1 MAAPASRMAGPKKSF
16 ASVAA
21 MVPPSQSKQN
31 SNKIDDRKGR
41 PEDAMPASK
50 PCTSPTENPAVHRL
64 HSDLPISLSRLDL
77 KDGIFPANDDGN
89 PAMSGISQN
98 VLRLDDEK
106 SHLSVSSTKAPSF
119 DGKSVASGTTF
130 AMDEKESLRPDDS
143 ASLKAV
149 EEDDS
154 NSGPASGAASSRIGS
169 EAGGKAFRDQFNEIS
184 ERIGPGGH
192 RSLPLSRGIASA
204 NVEPPQTRPLVPLTT
219 TNSGAAAHIRP
230 EVLPASVPAALYNY
244 QEPDEKL
251 IEAMETPK
259 DRLFLLQ
266 LEEQV
271 ISFIKDSQEPV
282 LDLPPCNSFCR
293 LLAHRLGDY
302 YALTHYVDNAVSA
315 VRLYR
320 TPYCRL
326 PNPLST
332 YSRQVEAPEGP
343 SSSQP
348 SMKIMRR
355 AGIGPDG
362 QIYGSGANTVA
373 SSLGPSKAGSE
384 TGDEGQ
390 RVSGVTS
397 PTDSTTTKDKA
408 LMTREERE
416 AKYKETR
423 ERIFGGVEE
432 TPSFDSPQ
440 ISDTPNEASRTSSA
454 SGKKKSKKNKHN
466 DDDFQARS
474 SFNAYWPSMQYSA
487 TTTYNQTTSPTAF
500 YNTYMQQSSGQTP
513 QPGVPQPYASPYQAV
528 PQIQPYQMAAPQV
541 PMASGPQT
549 YPQNYGYTQTRN
561 AQPYTAFNAQLAQ
574 QYYQPLSQQNPMLP
588 QSSAIPSPSL
598 SQTAQMSRP
607 QSQLSDQNW
616 AHNGFASPS
625 TYPNLSAGGQQ
636 VPYHQQMQPQLPV
649 PATTT
654 HSTQTYPY
662 GQLPFQSSPQ
672 SNRTQHPLPGSYNR
686 QNFNP
691 QTRAFVPGNTS
702 FLSPQPAGIPA
713 DSSSYHP
720 IPSYQSTSNMTQYG
734 SQSLANLHVPFGSQS
749 GQYAQNLISPPFS
762 QRKSSGQTTRS
773 QSPGQSSLST
783 WARPE
788 NLPPKPPPSE
798 ASTKTYSGTQGG
810 LNMPK
815 FQNGTYTKTA

>member
-21 MVPPSQSKQN
+21 MAPPSQPKQN
-31 SNKIDDRKGR
+31 LTRTDDRNGR
-41 PEDAMPASK
+41 PGNSMPAPK
-50 PCTSPTENPAVHRL
+50 PRAPPMESPTVNNL
-64 HSDLPISLSRLDL
+64 HSDLPSSLSRLAL
-77 KDGIFPANDDGN
+77 KDSLLPASDDSRQELTGIP
-89 PAMSGISQN
+89 QN
-98 VLRLDDEK
+98 GLRLDDEK

-184 ERIGPGGH
+184 ERIAPGGH
-192 RSLPLSRGIASA
+192 RGLPLGRVIVSGNMETAQ
-204 NVEPPQTRPLVPLTT
+204 PGPLVSLASTIPA
-219 TNSGAAAHIRP
+219 AAAHPRP
-230 EVLPASVPAALYNY
+230 EVLPTTVPAALYNY
-244 QEPDEKL
+244 QEPDDKL
-251 IEAMETPK
+251 LEAMETPK

-271 ISFIKDSQEPV
+271 ISFIRDSQEPI

-332 YSRQVEAPEGP
+332 YSRQAEASQGP
-343 SSSQP
+343 SSTQP

-397 PTDSTTTKDKA
+397 PTDSTTAKDKA
-408 LMTREERE
+408 LITREERE

-432 TPSFDSPQ
+432 TPALDDPQ
-440 ISDTPNEASRTSSA
+440 LPEALNVASRTSSA

-474 SFNAYWPSMQYSA
+474 SFNAYWPSMQYSTA
-487 TTTYNQTTSPTAF
+487 TYNQATSPTAF
-500 YNTYMQQSSGQTP
+500 YNPYLQQPNGQTP
-513 QPGVPQPYASPYQAV
+513 QAGLPQAYTPPYQAV
-528 PQIQPYQMAAPQV
+528 GQIQPYQMPGPQV
-541 PMASGPQT
+541 PMASGPHT
-549 YPQNYGYTQTRN
+549 YTQNYGYAQNT
-561 AQPYTAFNAQLAQ
+561 ASQPYAAFNPQLAQ
-574 QYYQPLSQQNPMLP
+574 QYYQPMPQQNQMVP
-588 QSSAIPSPSL
+588 QSPAIPSPSQ
-598 SQTAQMSRP
+598 SQTAQLSRP
-607 QSQLSDQNW
+607 QSQLSDQSW
-616 AHNGFASPS
+616 AHNSFASSGAYPVLSTGGQHVSYHQKVQPQMPVPS
-625 TYPNLSAGGQQ
+625 T
-636 VPYHQQMQPQLPV
+636 
-649 PATTT
+649 TTA
-654 HSTQTYPY
+654 STQSYPY
-662 GQLPFQSSPQ
+662 GQLPFQSNAQ
-672 SNRTQHPLPGSYNR
+672 SSRTQHPLPGSYNR

-691 QTRAFVPGNTS
+691 QTRAFVPSNAS
-702 FLSPQPAGIPA
+702 FASPQPAVTPT
-713 DSSSYHP
+713 DMPNYRP
-720 IPSYQSTSNMTQYG
+720 IPSYQPTSNMTPYG
-734 SQSLANLHVPFGSQS
+734 QQSLANLHVPFASQP
-749 GQYAQNLISPPFS
+749 GQYAQSLISPPYS

-773 QSPGQSSLST
+773 QSPGQTSLST

-798 ASTKTYSGTQGG
+798 ASTKAYNGSQGG

>member
-21 MVPPSQSKQN
+21 MAPPTQPKQN
-31 SNKIDDRKGR
+31 LNKADDRKGR
-41 PEDAMPASK
+41 PGDLMPAPKLRAPPMES
-50 PCTSPTENPAVHRL
+50 SAVNNL
-64 HSDLPISLSRLDL
+64 HSNLPISLSRLDL
-77 KDGIFPANDDGN
+77 KNSLLPANDDSN
-89 PAMSGISQN
+89 PELSGIPQN
-98 VLRLDDEK
+98 ILRLDDEK

-192 RSLPLSRGIASA
+192 RSLPLSRGITST
-204 NVEPPQTRPLVPLTT
+204 NLEKTQTGPLISLTST
-219 TNSGAAAHIRP
+219 IPVAAAHVRP

-251 IEAMETPK
+251 VEAMETPK

-271 ISFIKDSQEPV
+271 ISFIRDSQEPI

-332 YSRQVEAPEGP
+332 YSRQVEASEGP

-397 PTDSTTTKDKA
+397 PTDSTTAKDKA

-432 TPSFDSPQ
+432 TPALDGPQ
-440 ISDTPNEASRTSSA
+440 IPDALNEASRTSSA

-474 SFNAYWPSMQYSA
+474 SFNAYWPAMQYS
-487 TTTYNQTTSPTAF
+487 TTPTTYNQTTSPPAF
-500 YNTYMQQSSGQTP
+500 YNPYMPQPNGQTP
-513 QPGVPQPYASPYQAV
+513 QPGVPQTYASPYQAV
-528 PQIQPYQMAAPQV
+528 PQIQPYGPQV

-549 YPQNYGYTQTRN
+549 YSQNYGYTQNTT
-561 AQPYTAFNAQLAQ
+561 AQPYAAFNAQLAQ
-574 QYYQPLSQQNPMLP
+574 PYYQPMPQQNQMLP
-588 QSSAIPSPSL
+588 QSPAMPSPSL
-598 SQTAQMSRP
+598 SQTAQLSRP
-607 QSQLSDQNW
+607 QSQLSDQSW
-616 AHNGFASPS
+616 AHNSFASPS
-625 TYPNLSAGGQQ
+625 AYPNLSAGGQQ
-636 VPYHQQMQPQLPV
+636 VPYHQQIQQQIPV
-649 PATTT
+649 PPTTT
-654 HSTQTYPY
+654 ASTQSYPY

-702 FLSPQPAGIPA
+702 FLSPQPAAVSA
-713 DSSSYHP
+713 DLSGYRP
-720 IPSYQSTSNMTQYG
+720 IPSYQPTSNMTSYG
-734 SQSLANLHVPFGSQS
+734 SQSLANLHVPFGSQP
-749 GQYAQNLISPPFS
+749 GQYAQNLTSPSYS

-798 ASTKTYSGTQGG
+798 ASTKAYSSHQAG

>member
-1 MAAPASRMAGPKKSF
+1 MATSASSMAGPKKSF

-21 MVPPSQSKQN
+21 MAPPSQPKQN
-31 SNKIDDRKGR
+31 LTKVDDRNGR
-41 PEDAMPASK
+41 PGDAKPAPK
-50 PCTSPTENPAVHRL
+50 PRAPLVESPAVNNV
-64 HSDLPISLSRLDL
+64 HSDLPVSLSRLGL
-77 KDGIFPANDDGN
+77 KDSHLPANDDSRQE
-89 PAMSGISQN
+89 MTGISQN
-98 VLRLDDEK
+98 LLRLDDEK
-106 SHLSVSSTKAPSF
+106 SHLSVSSTKAPSI

-192 RSLPLSRGIASA
+192 RSLPHSRGIVSGSMETAQ
-204 NVEPPQTRPLVPLTT
+204 PGPLISLTST
-219 TNSGAAAHIRP
+219 IAIPATHSRP
-230 EVLPASVPAALYNY
+230 EVLPAAVPAALYNY

-251 IEAMETPK
+251 LEAMETPK

-271 ISFIKDSQEPV
+271 ISFIRDSQEPI

-332 YSRQVEAPEGP
+332 YSRQAEVTEGP
-343 SSSQP
+343 PSTQP

-355 AGIGPDG
+355 AGVGPDG

-397 PTDSTTTKDKA
+397 PTDSTTAKDKA

-423 ERIFGGVEE
+423 ERIFGGLEE
-432 TPSFDSPQ
+432 TPTLDGLPT
-440 ISDTPNEASRTSSA
+440 SDTLNEASRTSSA

-474 SFNAYWPSMQYSA
+474 SFNAYWPSMQYS
-487 TTTYNQTTSPTAF
+487 TTYNQTTSPTTF
-500 YNTYMQQSSGQTP
+500 YNPYMQQPNGQIP
-513 QPGVPQPYASPYQAV
+513 QPGIPQAYTPPYQAV
-528 PQIQPYQMAAPQV
+528 PQIQPYQMSGPQL
-541 PMASGPQT
+541 PIASGPQT
-549 YPQNYGYTQTRN
+549 YSQNYGYAQNTPT
-561 AQPYTAFNAQLAQ
+561 QPYAAFNAQLAQ
-574 QYYQPLSQQNPMLP
+574 QYYQPMPQQNQMLP
-588 QSSAIPSPSL
+588 QSPAMPSPSL
-598 SQTAQMSRP
+598 SQSVQLSRP
-607 QSQLSDQNW
+607 QSQLSDQSW
-616 AHNGFASPS
+616 ANNSFANPNA
-625 TYPNLSAGGQQ
+625 YPNLSAGGQQ
-636 VPYHQQMQPQLPV
+636 IPYHQQIQPQISV
-649 PATTT
+649 PSTTT
-654 HSTQTYPY
+654 ASSQSYPY
-662 GQLPFQSSPQ
+662 GQLPFQSNAQ
-672 SNRTQHPLPGSYNR
+672 SSRTQHPLPGSYNR

-691 QTRAFVPGNTS
+691 QTRAFVPGNAS
-702 FLSPQPAGIPA
+702 FVPPQPAGVPA
-713 DSSSYHP
+713 DLSCYRP
-720 IPSYQSTSNMTQYG
+720 IPSYQPTNNTTPYG
-734 SQSLANLHVPFGSQS
+734 SQSHSNLHVPFVSQP
-749 GQYAQNLISPPFS
+749 GQYPQSLISPPYS

-773 QSPGQSSLST
+773 QSPGQNSLST

-798 ASTKTYSGTQGG
+798 ASTKAYSGSQGG

-815 FQNGTYTKTA
+815 FQNGTYTKTS

>member
-1 MAAPASRMAGPKKSF
+1 MAAPASRLAGPKKSF

-21 MVPPSQSKQN
+21 MAPPSQPKQN
-31 SNKIDDRKGR
+31 LNKVDDRKGR
-41 PEDAMPASK
+41 PGDSMPAPKLRAPPMES
-50 PCTSPTENPAVHRL
+50 PAVNNL

-77 KDGIFPANDDGN
+77 KDSLLTVNDDSN
-89 PAMSGISQN
+89 SDLSGVPQN
-98 VLRLDDEK
+98 VLMLDDEK

-154 NSGPASGAASSRIGS
+154 NSGPASAAASSRIGS

-192 RSLPLSRGIASA
+192 RSLPLSRGIASTSM
-204 NVEPPQTRPLVPLTT
+204 ETTQTGPLISLTST
-219 TNSGAAAHIRP
+219 IPVAAAHPRP
-230 EVLPASVPAALYNY
+230 EALPASVPAALYNY

-251 IEAMETPK
+251 VEAMETPK

-271 ISFIKDSQEPV
+271 ISFIRDSQ
-282 LDLPPCNSFCR
+282 
-293 LLAHRLGDY
+293 
-302 YALTHYVDNAVSA
+302 
-315 VRLYR
+315 
-320 TPYCRL
+320 

-332 YSRQVEAPEGP
+332 YSRQLEAPEGP

-397 PTDSTTTKDKA
+397 PTDSTTAKDKA

-432 TPSFDSPQ
+432 TPALDGPQ
-440 ISDTPNEASRTSSA
+440 ISDALNEASRTSSA

-474 SFNAYWPSMQYSA
+474 SFNAYWPTMQYS
-487 TTTYNQTTSPTAF
+487 TNTTYNQTTSPTAF
-500 YNTYMQQSSGQTP
+500 YNPYMQQPNGQTP
-513 QPGVPQPYASPYQAV
+513 QPGVPQTYSSPYQAV
-528 PQIQPYQMAAPQV
+528 PQLQPYQLPGPQI

-549 YPQNYGYTQTRN
+549 YSQNYGYTQNTT
-561 AQPYTAFNAQLAQ
+561 AQPYAAFNAQLAQ
-574 QYYQPLSQQNPMLP
+574 QYYQPLPQQNQMLP
-588 QSSAIPSPSL
+588 QSPAMPSPSL
-598 SQTAQMSRP
+598 SQTAQLSRP
-607 QSQLSDQNW
+607 QSQLSDQSW
-616 AHNGFASPS
+616 AHNSFASS
-625 TYPNLSAGGQQ
+625 SAYPNLSAGGQQ
-636 VPYHQQMQPQLPV
+636 VPYHQQIQPQITV
-649 PATTT
+649 PPTTT
-654 HSTQTYPY
+654 TSTQSYPY

-686 QNFNP
+686 QSFNP

-702 FLSPQPAGIPA
+702 FMSSQPAGVPA
-713 DSSSYHP
+713 DSSGYRP
-720 IPSYQSTSNMTQYG
+720 IPSYQPTSNMTPYG
-734 SQSLANLHVPFGSQS
+734 SQSLANLHVPFGPQP
-749 GQYAQNLISPPFS
+749 GQYTQNLTSPPFS

-798 ASTKTYSGTQGG
+798 ASTKVYSGNQAG